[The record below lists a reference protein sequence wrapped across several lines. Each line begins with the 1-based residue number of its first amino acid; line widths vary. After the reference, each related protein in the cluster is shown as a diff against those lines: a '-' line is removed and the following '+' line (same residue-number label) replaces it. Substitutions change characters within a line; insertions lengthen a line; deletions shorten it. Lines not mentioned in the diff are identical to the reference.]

1 MNGRNGAAATGAT
14 GRPSKSNANNAE
26 HGPGVPLAQGVIL
39 VSTEALREIV
49 TEAVAAAL
57 AERSESRPVDRQI
70 VGPTEMARMLDVS
83 RTTLHRLRVDGCPAV
98 KLGDC
103 FKFSPSEVM
112 AWLKARG
119 QK

>member
-1 MNGRNGAAATGAT
+1 MPKQSPARSLSQSAG
-14 GRPSKSNANNAE
+14 PSNQVNRE
-26 HGPGVPLAQGVIL
+26 HGAGAEIAQGVVL

-49 TEAVAAAL
+49 TESVAAAL

-103 FKFSPSEVM
+103 FKFSPPEVM
-112 AWLKARG
+112 AWLKSRG